1 MLPPTA
7 AIWTTGRAPGW
18 GWYAPDLIF
27 VFRGPILRCS
37 KGDLRAEV
45 KRVVWHEVAHWLG
58 YVMVAKIK
66 KGGGRYKYNGIT
78 GSHRATAA
86 MNIGI
91 PIPAV
96 FVSPADVTRKQW
108 KSIMTHS
115 EGLDTLFD
123 EAKMPTAAG
132 LMRQELELGGTAA
145 KVEPP
150 KREKTE
156 GRRFRP
162 KRVEPC

>member
-1 MLPPTA
+1 MEKPVEPDGYVKKLTPKHTPSD
-7 AIWTTGRAPGW
+7 
-18 GWYAPDLIF
+18 PDL
-27 VFRGPILRCS
+27 
-37 KGDLRAEV
+37 V
-45 KRVVWHEVAHWLG
+45 KRLEESMRQYGWIGRPL
-58 YVMVAKIK
+58 MVAKIK
-66 KGGGRYKYNGIT
+66 NGGGRYKYGGIT

-86 MNIGI
+86 MNVGI

-96 FVSPADVTRKQW
+96 FVTTADVTRKQW
-108 KSIMTHS
+108 KFIMKHS

-123 EAKMPTAAG
+123 EAKMPRAAG
-132 LMRQELELGGTAA
+132 LMRQEPELGGTAA